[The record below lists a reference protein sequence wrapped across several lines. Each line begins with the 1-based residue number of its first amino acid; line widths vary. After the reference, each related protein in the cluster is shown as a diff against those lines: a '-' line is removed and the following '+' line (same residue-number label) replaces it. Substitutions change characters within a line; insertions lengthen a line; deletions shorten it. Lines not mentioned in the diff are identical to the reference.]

1 MTTKTPPNN
10 PGPGK
15 DCTPDGRARLR
26 AAMPMVFTIAAGLLA
41 CALSALLVLSAYAEP
56 GDEPRGLVA
65 AAGVLL
71 ALYAGGSMAYIWHTT
86 HRRLI
91 DLQETMAALKQA
103 RLAAESANHAK
114 TRFLATMSH
123 EIRTPMNG
131 VIGMTGLLL
140 ETGLTPEQRS
150 YATAVDASG
159 RALLSIID
167 EILDASKIESGKLE
181 IESKPFN
188 LAEAV
193 ESITELMAPRAHA
206 KGIEIA
212 SYISPSLAANYLG
225 DVNRLRQVLLNLVGN
240 AVKFT
245 DRGGILVSIAQADG
259 RPGVLRWDVRDSGP
273 GIGPED
279 RERIFEMYHQGG
291 LDAARRA
298 AGTGLGLAISR
309 KIVERMGGRMDVV
322 SAIGEGSN
330 FWFETPLAAVSPAEP
345 PQPVLAGRRI
355 YMAVPDGPTAEA
367 LSRYLSDYGADV
379 CACADPAAAE
389 PGADGA
395 LPDILIDSRDAAAR
409 DWLEARKLR
418 RHKACAWLLLQPEER
433 RALRHLLK
441 GAVTGYLLKPVRRG
455 SLVKLLSERDD
466 AAASTAAADLRA
478 AARQAKRRGPKLS
491 VLLAEDNQINAMLAR
506 AILEKAGHTV
516 THAVNGHEVLA
527 QVDLAFAG
535 GRSAPH
541 FDLVLMDMT
550 MPELDG
556 LEAARRIRAME
567 RRAQR
572 PRRLPILALTANARA
587 DDAQACLDAGMDGH
601 IPKPF
606 DRTDLEE
613 AVERLAARAAA

>member
-1 MTTKTPPNN
+1 MSTTPPPTN
-10 PGPGK
+10 PGPEE
-15 DCTPDGRARLR
+15 DCTTDGDATLR
-26 AAMPMVFTIAAGLLA
+26 AAMPVVFTIAAGLLA
-41 CALSALLVLSAYAEP
+41 SALSALLVLSAYTEP
-56 GDEPRGLVA
+56 GSEPRGLVA

-71 ALYAGGSMAYIWHTT
+71 ALYAGGSMVYIWRTT
-86 HRRLI
+86 HRRLV
-91 DLQETMAALKQA
+91 DLQHTMAALKQA
-103 RLAAESANHAK
+103 RLAAEAANHAK

-167 EILDASKIESGKLE
+167 EILDASKIESGKLA
-181 IESKPFN
+181 IENRQFN
-188 LAEAV
+188 LVEAV
-193 ESITELMAPRAHA
+193 ESISELMAPRAHA

-212 SYISPSLAANYLG
+212 SYISPSLATEYLG
-225 DVNRLRQVLLNLVGN
+225 DANRLRQVMLNLVGN

-245 DRGGILVSIAQADG
+245 DRGGILVSVADAEG
-259 RPGVLRWDVRDSGP
+259 RPGVVRWEVRDTGP
-273 GIGPED
+273 GIGAED

-309 KIVERMGGRMDVV
+309 KIVEHMGGRMDVA
-322 SAIGEGSN
+322 SAMGAGST
-330 FWFETPLAAVSPAEP
+330 FWFEAPLTAVTPAHPPLPA
-345 PQPVLAGRRI
+345 LAGRSI
-355 YMAVPDGPTAEA
+355 YMVAPDGPTAQA
-367 LSRYLSDYGADV
+367 IRRYLTDYGADV
-379 CACADPAAAE
+379 CGCDDPATAE
-389 PGADGA
+389 AGADGA
-395 LPDILIDSRDAAAR
+395 LPDILIDSRDEAAR
-409 DWLEARKLR
+409 VWLEARRMR
-418 RHKACAWLLLQPEER
+418 RHKAHAWLLLQPEER

-455 SLVKLLSERDD
+455 SLLKLLSERDD
-466 AAASTAAADLRA
+466 TAATVAAAELRA

-506 AILEKAGHTV
+506 AILEKAGHSV
-516 THAVNGHEVLA
+516 THAVNGHEVLTH
-527 QVDLAFAG
+527 VERAFQG

-556 LEAARRIRAME
+556 LEAARRIRDME
-567 RRAQR
+567 RQTRRVR
-572 PRRLPILALTANARA
+572 PLPILALTANARA
-587 DDAQACLDAGMDGH
+587 DDAQACRDAGMDGH

-613 AVERLAARAAA
+613 AVERLATRAAA